1 MGESGAGGCGYRGVW
16 VPALLG
22 CGLRE
27 DVVALPD
34 LVEVDLLEPR
44 ADYLDALGRGDR
56 RRATEVAFDLLY
68 RGIPADAVLTE
79 LVGVGQVEVG
89 LAWQEGRWDVAQE
102 HRASAVAEAVIQAV
116 AQHALPTGLRT
127 AGGERGRVTVAC
139 AEGEWHVLPGR
150 LVSEVLRLR
159 GFDVDFVGPSVPAA
173 ELAQFLG
180 PESPGVVAVSCSMP
194 SSLIGA
200 WRTITALREA
210 GKIIVCGGRGFGP
223 DGVWGVALGAD
234 MGAADLG
241 AGIALLDEAMSGP
254 AGVPRPDAVRPDVAA
269 EMALATR
276 EFTRVVGAATQLAV
290 LRGAHLVG
298 GESSVAEAR
307 GMLAFT
313 LRTVLAATLA
323 GDGRIVTDHVGWA
336 ESVLAGRSRPISLV
350 AEAFNLLVTALPA
363 DLPRTSAT
371 AQAGLAACAQPQ
383 PSTLPDHRP

>member
-1 MGESGAGGCGYRGVW
+1 
-16 VPALLG
+16 
-22 CGLRE
+22 
-27 DVVALPD
+27 VALPG
-34 LVEVDLLEPR
+34 LVEDDVLELR
-44 ADYLDALGRGDR
+44 AAYLDALGRGDR

-68 RGIPADAVLTE
+68 RGVPADAVLTE

-116 AQHALPTGLRT
+116 AQHALPIGLRT
-127 AGGERGRVTVAC
+127 AGGERGRVAVAC
-139 AEGEWHVLPGR
+139 AEGEWHVVPGR

-173 ELAQFLG
+173 ELAEFLG

-200 WRTITALREA
+200 WRTITALRA
-210 GKIIVCGGRGFGP
+210 SGKVIVCGGRGFGP

-234 MGAADLG
+234 TGAADLG
-241 AGIALLDEAMSGP
+241 AGVALLDDAIAGP
-254 AGVPRPDAVRPDVAA
+254 AGVPRADAVERDVAV

-276 EFTRVVGAATQLAV
+276 EFPRVVGAATQLAV
-290 LRGAHLVG
+290 VREPHLVG
-298 GESSVAEAR
+298 GETSLAEAR

-313 LRTVLAATLA
+313 LRTVIAGTLV
-323 GDGRIVTDHVGWA
+323 GDDRIVNDHVGWA

-350 AEAFNLLVTALPA
+350 AETFNLLLTVLPA

-371 AQAGLAACAQPQ
+371 AQVGLAACGQPP
-383 PSTLPDHRP
+383 PSALPDHRP

>member
-1 MGESGAGGCGYRGVW
+1 M
-16 VPALLG
+16 ALADLIG
-22 CGLRE
+22 MDLR
-27 DVVALPD
+27 
-34 LVEVDLLEPR
+34 EPR

-79 LVGVGQVEVG
+79 LVGVAQVEVG

-116 AQHALPTGLRT
+116 AQQAQPSGLRT
-127 AGGERGRVTVAC
+127 ARGERGRVAVAC

-150 LVSEVLRLR
+150 LVSEVLRLQ

-200 WRTITALREA
+200 WRTITALRAA
-210 GKIIVCGGRGFGP
+210 GRIIVCGGRGFGP
-223 DGVWGVALGAD
+223 DGMWGVALGAD
-234 MGAADLG
+234 MGAADMG
-241 AGIALLDEAMSGP
+241 TGVALLDDAILGP
-254 AGVPRPDAVRPDVAA
+254 AGVPRPDAVKPDVAA
-269 EMALATR
+269 EMVLATR

-290 LRGAHLVG
+290 VRGAHLVD
-298 GESSVAEAR
+298 GESSVPEAR

-313 LRTVLAATLA
+313 LRTVLAATLV
-323 GDGRIVTDHVGWA
+323 GDGRIVTDHVTWA

-350 AEAFNLLVTALPA
+350 ADAFTMLVTALPA
-363 DLPRTSAT
+363 DLPRTTAT
-371 AQAGLAACAQPQ
+371 ALDGLAACSEPRSARRSGEPGR
-383 PSTLPDHRP
+383 T